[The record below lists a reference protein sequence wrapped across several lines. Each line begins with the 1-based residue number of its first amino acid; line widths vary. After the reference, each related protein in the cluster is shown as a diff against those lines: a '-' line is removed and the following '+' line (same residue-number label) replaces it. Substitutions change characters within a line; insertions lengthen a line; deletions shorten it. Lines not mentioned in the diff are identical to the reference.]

1 MSVDTPPVHAIK
13 AVAGS
18 MDDGVD
24 CEPAVAGSMD
34 CEPAVAGSIPRC
46 DPFLDGVLTATEA
59 DESEAA
65 TTDADES
72 QQRERGRSRS
82 RSERRERGS
91 DGEEAGSS
99 DDRLA
104 RLLVWHPSDGV
115 TLPGHCGP
123 KPLRTYPSFPQRT
136 YEQGHFFAGSPR
148 IDWTSK
154 MLTAESRRIGRRL
167 MDHCSAMYYR
177 NHKIAQGVFLGALT
191 LEQFEQNMVPMTPD
205 MGALRR
211 WSARWDI
218 AEAERRQPVIPQAE
232 VAEVCKWT
240 DRPLSAVADHVSEVV
255 RADHVNKVGAKRR
268 SLNPKVE
275 PDLQPGRVSY
285 GIPHTLSRLCYPDVD
300 SDWDHASLPLIDY
313 RGFDEEWHLGDMIG
327 QVEERAFFLRYDRA
341 SCQLVSDKLITL
353 PHVFCSARGDLPQT
367 IPTDMWWV
375 EVDGLRRVVHDRAFR
390 VWQLEHRPVGGGQ
403 VKPSGSHEAEIDSSD
418 RVVFRGPRTLLP
430 KAIPTYTEWVPHSW
444 VLSPQQRAI
453 SEVSPQQRTHPPQQ
467 RAFGKQKRA

>member
-1 MSVDTPPVHAIK
+1 MSVDLPPVHAIK

-154 MLTAESRRIGRRL
+154 MLTAES
-167 MDHCSAMYYR
+167 
-177 NHKIAQGVFLGALT
+177 GALG
-191 LEQFEQNMVPMTPD
+191 
-205 MGALRR
+205 GA
-211 WSARWDI
+211 
-218 AEAERRQPVIPQAE
+218 
-232 VAEVCKWT
+232 
-240 DRPLSAVADHVSEVV
+240 
-255 RADHVNKVGAKRR
+255 
-268 SLNPKVE
+268 
-275 PDLQPGRVSY
+275 
-285 GIPHTLSRLCYPDVD
+285 
-300 SDWDHASLPLIDY
+300 
-313 RGFDEEWHLGDMIG
+313 
-327 QVEERAFFLRYDRA
+327 
-341 SCQLVSDKLITL
+341 
-353 PHVFCSARGDLPQT
+353 
-367 IPTDMWWV
+367 
-375 EVDGLRRVVHDRAFR
+375 
-390 VWQLEHRPVGGGQ
+390 
-403 VKPSGSHEAEIDSSD
+403 
-418 RVVFRGPRTLLP
+418 
-430 KAIPTYTEWVPHSW
+430 
-444 VLSPQQRAI
+444 
-453 SEVSPQQRTHPPQQ
+453 
-467 RAFGKQKRA
+467 